1 MEIEL
6 VDKIIE
12 AHMEPQF
19 AREKIKS
26 LNGVWQ
32 CNGHMINVPY
42 APEAKLSSYEA
53 RDQVLDEN
61 WDGHLSY
68 ETNFELP
75 KEFVLPRVLIHFG
88 AVDQVADV

>member
-42 APEAKLSSYEA
+42 APEAKLSS
-53 RDQVLDEN
+53 
-61 WDGHLSY
+61 
-68 ETNFELP
+68 
-75 KEFVLPRVLIHFG
+75 
-88 AVDQVADV
+88 